1 MIVWYIIWYNMVR
14 CGKAGYGMVE
24 YDAPAHVA
32 HHNYCAGGRRWRG
45 GAEEMER
52 RGGGEE
58 EQRRWVRRRAGEEE
72 GAGWRAGEEEEE
84 EKQASCGTSTSTSH
98 PSGCDMSHL
107 RRRETWRCELWC
119 SV

>member
-1 MIVWYIIWYNMVR
+1 
-14 CGKAGYGMVE
+14 
-24 YDAPAHVA
+24 
-32 HHNYCAGGRRWRG
+32 
-45 GAEEMER
+45 MER

-107 RRRETWRCELWC
+107 RRRETWRWGLWLLCLTLYRHCIELY
-119 SV
+119 STVV